1 MSYDLYMDAAS
12 GRRVG
17 GILGLLVGGILLLF
31 LAAVAGVWLLVNPND
46 YKARIAQAVK
56 ESTGRTLTLDGDIKL
71 SVFPWVALEF
81 GPATLG
87 NPGGF
92 GDGPFL
98 AIGHASVRA
107 RLWPLLHRR
116 LAIGRID
123 VDGLDVHLQKNAAGR
138 GNWEGFGDAPDAPGG
153 PKAGASTAQP
163 AGRLDGLD
171 GIRIQHGRVSYEDLV
186 VDQLSLETGRF
197 TDGNAVPLT
206 LSFKLNRGAAG
217 ALGLVAKLNLSA
229 DFSAQ
234 KYALAAVD
242 LSGTL
247 DFDQS
252 GRSVTWNITAPSVDL
267 DLAADTLAVP
277 AFAAQFAAA
286 RVNGA
291 LQASHIAGSAGGTGG
306 AGAGGAD
313 GADGRGGGGGAGRAG
328 SGPTVTGSIKVAPF
342 DLREMLARIDVPNPQ
357 TRDPKALTQFAV
369 STEFAYSGEGARL
382 GPLEV
387 TLDDTH
393 IRGEASLKT
402 SDGHRALSFDLAADG
417 IDLDRYLGPKK
428 LDKPLPPPAG
438 PKLAEKTEPPP
449 EASGK
454 LAVGSLTFGGMV
466 VSNLQVTV
474 NSKGGVTHLYP
485 SLADL
490 YGGHYSGNITLD
502 QSGAVPAVSMDE
514 HLQGIDMAQLMTD
527 KLKSKRLSGH
537 GNVDIKASARGE
549 GSEAMLRS
557 ATGHV
562 DASLVDG
569 ALEGV
574 DIGYQ
579 IAQAQALLDKNGSGP
594 AQNAVQ
600 NTGRTHFATFKATA
614 TLGNGIANVKELTIA
629 SPYLRITG
637 GGDVNLINQN
647 LDLKVLASVMKS
659 PTSAGKGMSFLDIPV
674 LVTGNAGDPKVRLD
688 IEGLAKSQ
696 LKQKLQ
702 DKLQDALKD
711 KLQGLFGR

>member
-1 MSYDLYMDAAS
+1 MDAAS

-17 GILGLLVGGILLLF
+17 AILGLLVGGVLLLF

-46 YKARIAQAVK
+46 YKGRIAQAIK

-138 GNWEGFGDAPDAPGG
+138 GNWEGFGGAPGG

-163 AGRLDGLD
+163 AGRLEGLD
-171 GIRIQHGRVSYEDLV
+171 GVRILHGRVSYEDLV
-186 VDQLSLETGRF
+186 VDKMTLETGRF

-206 LSFKLNRGAAG
+206 LSFELNRGAAG
-217 ALGLVAKLNLSA
+217 ALGLEAKLNLSA

-252 GRSVTWNITAPSVDL
+252 GRSVTWKITAPSVDL

-306 AGAGGAD
+306 AGGAGAAGGA
-313 GADGRGGGGGAGRAG
+313 GGAGRAG
-328 SGPTVTGSIKVAPF
+328 SGPTVTGSIKVAAF

-357 TRDPKALTQFAV
+357 TRDPKALTQFAAT
-369 STEFAYSGEGARL
+369 TEFAYGGEGARL

-393 IRGEASLKT
+393 IRGEASLET
-402 SDGHRALSFDLAADG
+402 TDGHPALSFDLAADG

-428 LDKPLPPPAG
+428 PEKPLPPPAG
-438 PKLAEKTEPPP
+438 PKPAEKGAPP

-454 LAVGSLTFGGMV
+454 LAVGSLTFAGMA
-466 VSNLQVTV
+466 VSNLKVTV
-474 NSKGGVTHLYP
+474 NSKGGITHLYP
-485 SLADL
+485 SMADL

-514 HLQGIDMAQLMTD
+514 HLQGIDMAQLLAD
-527 KLKSKRLSGH
+527 RIKSKRLSGH

-579 IAQAQALLDKNGSGP
+579 IAQAQALLNRNGSGP
-594 AQNAVQ
+594 SQNPVQ
-600 NTGRTHFATFKATA
+600 NTGRTHFDTFKAAA
-614 TLGNGIANVKELTIA
+614 TLGNGVANVKDLAIA

-637 GGDVNLINQN
+637 GGDANLINQN
-647 LDLKVLASVMKS
+647 LNLKVLASLLKS
-659 PTSAGKGMSFLDIPV
+659 PTSAGNGISFLDIPV
-674 LVTGNAGDPKVRLD
+674 LITGDAGDPKVRLD